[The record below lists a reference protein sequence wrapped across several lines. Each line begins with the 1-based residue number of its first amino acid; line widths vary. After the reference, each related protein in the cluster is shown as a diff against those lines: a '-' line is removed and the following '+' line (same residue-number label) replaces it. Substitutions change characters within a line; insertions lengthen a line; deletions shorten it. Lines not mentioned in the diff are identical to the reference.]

1 MRFTMKRTVHTL
13 GLVLFFTSFF
23 TTIFAQEILD
33 TIDTPKGKMIVYEN
47 RTWEY
52 LSDLEFDGIL
62 NETIHNFF
70 EKDSTYNYIWP
81 WDINQCYSSNK
92 QNNLRELRDT
102 LWICVTDSL
111 YDNFVIPFDGR
122 VTSRYGYRR
131 GRYHNGIDID
141 LQTGDSVVAAFDG
154 KVRYAQYNNE
164 GFGNLVVI
172 RHYNGL
178 ETFYAHLSKLEVVP
192 NQEVK
197 AGDLIG
203 LGGNTGHSYGSHL
216 HFETRF
222 YDAPM
227 NPEEIIDFK
236 NKCIRNENLFIHAGL
251 FQPGASPSFASIA
264 GGGEAYYRIRSGD
277 TLSKIARKHRTT
289 IGQLCRLNNI
299 RPTTTLR
306 IGRTLRVQ

>member
-1 MRFTMKRTVHTL
+1 MRFIDMNTIKIFL
-13 GLVLFFTSFF
+13 IISFVSSF
-23 TTIFAQEILD
+23 YSLANAQEI
-33 TIDTPKGKMIVYEN
+33 IDTVDTPEGEMVMYEN

-52 LSDLEFDGIL
+52 IRDINFDGVL
-62 NETIHNFF
+62 NETVHNFF
-70 EKDSTYNYIWP
+70 SMDSSYNYTWP

-92 QNNLRELRDT
+92 QNNLQNLKDT

-111 YDNFVIPFDGR
+111 YDNFVMPFKGR

-154 KVRYAQYNNE
+154 KVRYAKYNRE

-178 ETFYAHLSKLEVVP
+178 ETFYAHLSQLDVVP

-197 AGDLIG
+197 AGELIG
-203 LGGNTGHSYGSHL
+203 RGGNTGHSYGSHL

-236 NKCIRNENLFIHAGL
+236 KRCVRNENLFIHAGL
-251 FQPGASPSFASIA
+251 FEPGASPSYAAIA
-264 GGGEAYYRIRSGD
+264 GGSEAYYRIRSGD
-277 TLSKIARKHRTT
+277 TLSSIARKHRTT
-289 IGQLCRLNNI
+289 VGQLCRLNKI
-299 RPTTTLR
+299 RATTTLR
-306 IGRTLRVQ
+306 VGRTLRVQ

>member
-1 MRFTMKRTVHTL
+1 MFRFLATTV
-13 GLVLFFTSFF
+13 VLTALFSRVWG
-23 TTIFAQEILD
+23 QEI
-33 TIDTPKGKMIVYEN
+33 IDTLETPEGKMVMYEN

-52 LSDLEFDGIL
+52 IRDINFDGVL
-62 NETIHNFF
+62 NETVHNFF
-70 EKDSTYNYIWP
+70 SMDSSYNYIWP

-92 QNNLRELRDT
+92 QNDLQKLKDT

-111 YDNFVIPFDGR
+111 YDNFVMPFKGR

-154 KVRYAQYNNE
+154 KVRYAKYNRE

-178 ETFYAHLSKLEVVP
+178 ETFYAHLSQLDVVP

-197 AGDLIG
+197 AGELIG
-203 LGGNTGHSYGSHL
+203 RGGNTGHSYGSHL

-236 NKCIRNENLFIHAGL
+236 KRCVRNENLFIHAGL
-251 FQPGASPSFASIA
+251 FQPGASPSYAAIA

-277 TLSKIARKHRTT
+277 TLSSIARKHRTT
-289 IGQLCRLNNI
+289 VGQLCRLNKI
-299 RPTTTLR
+299 RATTTLR
-306 IGRTLRVQ
+306 VGRTLRVQ

>member
-1 MRFTMKRTVHTL
+1 MNTL
-13 GLVLFFTSFF
+13 KVVCFA
-23 TTIFAQEILD
+23 IFLISSSRALYAQEIMD
-33 TIDTPKGKMIVYEN
+33 TIDTPNGKMVVYEN

-52 LSDLEFDGIL
+52 LKDINFDGVL
-62 NETIHNFF
+62 NETVHNFF
-70 EKDSTYNYIWP
+70 STDTAYNYVWP

-92 QNNLRELRDT
+92 QNDLLELKDT

-111 YDNFVIPFDGR
+111 YNNFVMPFDGR
-122 VTSRYGYRR
+122 ITSRYGYRR

-154 KVRYAQYNNE
+154 KVRYAQYNDE

-178 ETFYAHLSKLEVVP
+178 ETFYAHLSILDVVP

-197 AGDLIG
+197 AGELIG
-203 LGGNTGHSYGSHL
+203 RGGNTGHSYGSHL

-222 YDAPM
+222 YDASM

-251 FQPGASPSFASIA
+251 FQPGASPSYAAIS
-264 GGGEAYYRIRSGD
+264 GGGQAYYRIRRGD
-277 TLSKIARKHRTT
+277 TLSSIARRHKTT
-289 IGQLCRLNNI
+289 VGQLCRLNKI
-299 RPTTTLR
+299 RATTTLR
-306 IGRTLRVQ
+306 VGRTLRVQ